1 LINVLYN
8 FQTME
13 DKLLEFEDKIKR
25 GEFIEADDWMPDEY
39 RKQLIRLIKMHAN
52 SELMGALPEG
62 EWIPK
67 APSIKRKLQ
76 LVSKVQD
83 EVGHAQMIYRVV
95 EDLSG
100 ISREEMLEELISGKA
115 KFHNVFHY
123 PAENWA
129 DVAIIAW
136 LVDGAALVTQGA
148 LTQCSYGPYARIMK
162 RICWEESV
170 HLKYGEELVL
180 ELANGTKKQREM
192 LQDALNRWWF
202 PIMHFFGPP
211 DEESPNTQQAMK
223 WRIKIKT
230 NDEMRQEYL
239 KRYVPLIKEIGLEI
253 PDPDLH
259 YDEKSGKWITGNLQ
273 WDEFK
278 KILNNDGP
286 KTKARLLL
294 REHYFKKTS
303 IIRSLLA

>member
-1 LINVLYN
+1 MREQI
-8 FQTME
+8 E
-13 DKLLEFEDKIKR
+13 EKLLEFEEKINR
-25 GEFIEADDWMPDEY
+25 GDFIEATDWMPDEY

-83 EVGHAQMIYRVV
+83 EVGHAQMIYRVA

-100 ISREEMLEELISGKA
+100 MTREQMLEELISGKA

-148 LTQCSYGPYARIMK
+148 LTQCSYAPYARIMK
-162 RICWEESV
+162 RICWEEAV
-170 HLKYGEELVL
+170 HLKYGEEIVL
-180 ELANGTKKQREM
+180 ELASGTKKQREM

-211 DEESPNTQQAMK
+211 DEASTNTQTAMK
-223 WRIKIKT
+223 WKIKIKT
-230 NDEMRQEYL
+230 NDELRQEYL
-239 KRYVPLIKEIGLEI
+239 SRYVPLIREIGLEI

-259 YDEKSGKWITGNLQ
+259 YDEKTGKWITGDLR
-273 WDEFK
+273 WDEFN

-286 KTKARLLL
+286 KTKPRLLL
-294 REHYFKKTS
+294 REHYYKKTS
-303 IIRSLLA
+303 IIRELLA

>member
-1 LINVLYN
+1 MKEQN
-8 FQTME
+8 E
-13 DKLLEFEDKIKR
+13 EKLLEFEEKIER
-25 GEFIEADDWMPDEY
+25 GDFIEATDWMPDEY
-39 RKQLIRLIKMHAN
+39 RRQLIRLIKMHAN

-83 EVGHAQMIYRVV
+83 EVGHAQMIYRVA

-100 ISREEMLEELISGKA
+100 MTREQMLEELIAGKA

-148 LTQCSYGPYARIMK
+148 LTQCSYAPYARIMK
-162 RICWEESV
+162 RICWEEAV
-170 HLKYGEELVL
+170 HLKYGEEIVL
-180 ELANGTKKQREM
+180 DLASGTKRQREM

-211 DEESPNTQQAMK
+211 DEISTNTQIAMK
-223 WRIKIKT
+223 WRVKIKT
-230 NDEMRQEYL
+230 NDELRQEFL
-239 KRYVPLIKEIGLEI
+239 SRYVLLIKEIGLEI
-253 PDPDLH
+253 PDPNLH
-259 YDEKSGKWITGNLQ
+259 YDEKTGKWITGDLR
-273 WDEFK
+273 WHEFNR
-278 KILNNDGP
+278 ILNNDGP
-286 KTKARLLL
+286 KTKPRLLL
-294 REHYFKKTS
+294 REHYYKKTS
-303 IIRSLLA
+303 IIRELLA

>member
-1 LINVLYN
+1 MKEQN
-8 FQTME
+8 E
-13 DKLLEFEDKIKR
+13 EKLLEFEEKIER
-25 GEFIEADDWMPDEY
+25 GDFIEATDWMPDEY

-83 EVGHAQMIYRVV
+83 EVGHAQMIYRVA

-100 ISREEMLEELISGKA
+100 MTREQMLEELISGKA

-148 LTQCSYGPYARIMK
+148 LTQCSYAPYARIMK
-162 RICWEESV
+162 RICWEEAV
-170 HLKYGEELVL
+170 HLKYGEEIVL
-180 ELANGTKKQREM
+180 DLASGTKKQREM

-211 DEESPNTQQAMK
+211 DELSTNTQIAMK
-223 WRIKIKT
+223 WRVKIKT
-230 NDEMRQEYL
+230 NDELRQEFL
-239 KRYVPLIKEIGLEI
+239 SRYVPLIREIGLEI

-259 YDEKSGKWITGNLQ
+259 YDEKTGKWITGDLR
-273 WDEFK
+273 WHEFN

-286 KTKARLLL
+286 KTKPRLLL
-294 REHYFKKTS
+294 REHYYKKTS
-303 IIRSLLA
+303 IIRELLA

>member
-1 LINVLYN
+1 MLYN

-13 DKLLEFEDKIKR
+13 EKLLEFEDRIKR
-25 GEFIEADDWMPDEY
+25 GEFIEANDWMPEEY

-180 ELANGTKKQREM
+180 ELASGTKKQKEM

-211 DEESPNTQQAMK
+211 DEESPNTQIAMK
-223 WRIKIKT
+223 WKIKIKT
-230 NDEMRQEYL
+230 NDELRQEYL

-259 YDEKSGKWITGNLQ
+259 YDEKTGKWITGDLH

-278 KILNNDGP
+278 RILNNDGP

-294 REHYFKKTS
+294 REHYYKKTS
-303 IIRSLLA
+303 IIRELLA

>member
-1 LINVLYN
+1 
-8 FQTME
+8 ME
-13 DKLLEFEDKIKR
+13 DKILEFEEKIKR
-25 GEFIEADDWMPDEY
+25 GDFIEADDWMPDEY
-39 RKQLIRLIKMHAN
+39 KNQLIRLIKMHAN

-83 EVGHAQMIYRVV
+83 EVGHAHMIYRVV

-100 ISREEMLEELISGKA
+100 MSREEMLEELISGKA

-148 LTQCSYGPYARIMK
+148 LTQCSYAPYARIMK

-180 ELANGTKKQREM
+180 ELASGTKKQRQM

-211 DEESPNTQQAMK
+211 DEESPNTQKAMK

-230 NDEMRQEYL
+230 NDQMRQEYL
-239 KRYVPLIKEIGLEI
+239 SRYVPLIKEIGLEI

-259 YDEKSGKWITGNLQ
+259 YDEKTGKWITGDLH

-278 KILNNDGP
+278 RILNNDGP
-286 KTKARLLL
+286 KTRARLLL
-294 REHYFKKTS
+294 REHYYKKTS
-303 IIRSLLA
+303 IIRSLLS